1 MDAVLL
7 SNSEILRQRDA
18 TVLVF
23 QIVRPQSVRLNGLL
37 ALWVIFRTAP
47 FKE

>member
-1 MDAVLL
+1 MIAVPLN
-7 SNSEILRQRDA
+7 NSEILRQRDA
-18 TVLVF
+18 TAVVF

-37 ALWVIFRTAP
+37 ALCVIFQTAP